1 MDGRPVVTLD
11 FLKQQVRIDS
21 PIVVVGVLA
30 IVAVWLWRRPDARG
44 PRRLLF
50 GFVAAYWLLATPV
63 GAGLLTFGVAHGL
76 TPLQS
81 RESAHGADAVVVLG
95 GGAGTFSQSGAVIG
109 FLTSGS
115 LLRVLEAARVYQAIQ
130 ARLVI
135 VSGGIPPRG
144 FQLKPES
151 EMLRDALIQAGVPAE
166 RIVQDPGARTT
177 REHPQTV
184 GPILQR
190 NHVSQFVL
198 VTSPAHMR
206 RALAAFRAA
215 GLDPVP
221 SVSPLRSDN
230 WPPPAWLMP
239 TETSLYQSDQ
249 AVYEYAA
256 WVYYSVMGWN

>member
-1 MDGRPVVTLD
+1 MDGRPVVTID
-11 FLKQQVRIDS
+11 FLKQQVHIDS
-21 PIVVVGVLA
+21 PIVVVGVLV
-30 IVAVWLWRRPDARG
+30 IVVAWLWRRPDARG
-44 PRRLLF
+44 PRRLLL
-50 GFVAAYWLLATPV
+50 GFLAAYWLLATPV

-76 TPLQS
+76 TPL
-81 RESAHGADAVVVLG
+81 RNPESADGADTVVVLG
-95 GGAGTFSQSGAVIG
+95 GGAGTFSQSGTVVG

-115 LLRVLEAARVYQAIQ
+115 LLRVLEAARVYKAIQ

-151 EMLRDALIQAGVPAE
+151 EMLRDALVQAGVPPE

-184 GPILQR
+184 GPILQSH
-190 NHVSQFVL
+190 HVSRFVL

-206 RALAAFRAA
+206 RALAVFRAA

-221 SVSPLRSDN
+221 SVSPLRSEN
-230 WPPPAWLMP
+230 WPQPAWLVP
-239 TETSLYQSDQ
+239 TQTSLDQSDQ
-249 AVYEYAA
+249 AVYEDAA
-256 WVYYSVMGWN
+256 WVYYIVNGWN

>member
-1 MDGRPVVTLD
+1 MDGGAVVTLD
-11 FLKQQVRIDS
+11 FLKQVRIDS
-21 PIVVVGVLA
+21 PIVVVGVLV
-30 IVAVWLWRRPDARG
+30 IVVLWLWRWPDARG
-44 PRRLLF
+44 PRRLLLA
-50 GFVAAYWLLATPV
+50 FVGTYWLLATPV
-63 GAGLLTFGVAHGL
+63 GARLLTFGLAHGL

-81 RESAHGADAVVVLG
+81 RESAGGADVVVVLG
-95 GGAGTFSQSGAVIG
+95 GGAGTFSQSGAVVG

-115 LLRVLEAARVYQAIQ
+115 LLRVLEAARVYKAVQ

-151 EMLRDALIQAGVPAE
+151 EMLRDALIQAGVPVE

-177 REHPQTV
+177 REHPQTL
-184 GPILQR
+184 GSIFER
-190 NHVSQFVL
+190 HHVRQFIL

-206 RALAAFRAA
+206 RALSVFHAA

-221 SVSPLRSDN
+221 SVSPLRSEN
-230 WPPPAWLMP
+230 WPQPAWLVP
-239 TETSLYQSDQ
+239 TQTSLDQSDQ

-256 WVYYSVMGWN
+256 WVYYIANGWN